1 MEWDCLWVS
10 RPSIDGGGG
19 RATTA
24 PTHRNLLPSPPR
36 AAVHPAGIIE
46 GAAHGKGRGR
56 EVIAVARSAD
66 LVLMVL
72 DGGKEQ
78 VNNHRT
84 ILERCVAACGGF
96 SCLAVSVHV
105 CG

>member
-1 MEWDCLWVS
+1 MPWPWT
-10 RPSIDGGGG
+10 R
-19 RATTA
+19 
-24 PTHRNLLPSPPR
+24 
-36 AAVHPAGIIE
+36 AGIIE

-78 VNNHRT
+78 VNNHRA
-84 ILERCVAACGGF
+84 ILERCVAEFLGGGKRGRVGQTH
-96 SCLAVSVHV
+96 CV
-105 CG
+105 CFPSF

>member
-1 MEWDCLWVS
+1 MGL
-10 RPSIDGGGG
+10 IHKH
-19 RATTA
+19 A
-24 PTHRNLLPSPPR
+24 H
-36 AAVHPAGIIE
+36 AGIIE

-84 ILERCVAACGGF
+84 ILERCVGF
-96 SCLAVSVHV
+96 GVALLGV
-105 CG
+105 CV